1 VGQALGQTRGAV
13 YVHEP
18 DNHRHT
24 AYALRAKRGLGAF
37 PWLRKGD
44 DAGEYGCL
52 WDWAFEGAPA
62 RPRIDDVV
70 KRLQSRAGEVD
81 LDTAVTPG
89 ARASLLTRSV
99 AAAARRPRNGS
110 TGAQAV
116 IVKTVQGSLALE
128 WIAARQRARVVVV
141 QRHPL
146 NVISSWDEMGF
157 HDLGEIPRDVAARYC
172 ARWGIEPTEPNGSV
186 LARTAWRVGFHMSV
200 LEEVLKANP
209 DFIGVS
215 HDELCLSPVNGLR
228 QLAER
233 CGLAWSEE
241 AEAFVTGSNRPGYGY
256 DVHRIT
262 AEQPNRWRE
271 RLTASQVD
279 EAMRV
284 LGAFPVGRCEAE
296 AVR

>member
-1 VGQALGQTRGAV
+1 
-13 YVHEP
+13 
-18 DNHRHT
+18 
-24 AYALRAKRGLGAF
+24 
-37 PWLRKGD
+37 
-44 DAGEYGCL
+44 
-52 WDWAFEGAPA
+52 
-62 RPRIDDVV
+62 
-70 KRLQSRAGEVD
+70 
-81 LDTAVTPG
+81 
-89 ARASLLTRSV
+89 
-99 AAAARRPRNGS
+99 
-110 TGAQAV
+110 
-116 IVKTVQGSLALE
+116 
-128 WIAARQRARVVVV
+128 
-141 QRHPL
+141 
-146 NVISSWDEMGF
+146 
-157 HDLGEIPRDVAARYC
+157 
-172 ARWGIEPTEPNGSV
+172 
-186 LARTAWRVGFHMSV
+186 MSV